1 MATLKICNLS
11 NSNPFHSVQG
21 ITDAIKPKLKFDQAG
36 IGHNKLVHRI
46 FQKRFFSNEC
56 IIRAEEFEFQ
66 WWDHAFN
73 KAAKSVK
80 VEEGKDGQVKV
91 DFNSSKDELSTKKI
105 RRKAEK
111 AMKRE
116 VLT

>member
-1 MATLKICNLS
+1 MDTTSKYVWFS
-11 NSNPFHSVQG
+11 
-21 ITDAIKPKLKFDQAG
+21 K
-36 IGHNKLVHRI
+36 RI
-46 FQKRFFSNEC
+46 FSNEC

-111 AMKRE
+111 AMKKE
-116 VLT
+116 VLNLITVSMTHPPFPST